1 MAKVVWRKRAIKD
14 RYAIVEYV
22 AERNPGAALALDAD
36 FVAKAH
42 IAVSG
47 IIRHKAGRV
56 RGTHEMVVKA
66 NYVMVYRITKIQV
79 SILRVLHARQQWPQS
94 KL

>member
-36 FVAKAH
+36 FVAKAQ

-66 NYVMVYRITKIQV
+66 NYVMVYRVAGDTV
-79 SILRVLHARQQWPQS
+79 VMLRVLHARQQWPQS
-94 KL
+94 EQ

>member
-1 MAKVVWRKRAIKD
+1 MAKVVWRQRAIKD

-36 FVAKAH
+36 FVAKAQ

-47 IIRHKAGRV
+47 IIRHKTGRV
-56 RGTHEMVVKA
+56 CGTHEIVVKA
-66 NYVMVYRITKIQV
+66 NYVMVYRV
-79 SILRVLHARQQWPQS
+79 AGDAVVMLRVLHARQQWPES
-94 KL
+94 NL